1 MKIENNS
8 GLLIGQGTKMLGGL
22 VTYGTALR
30 ITQITPLTFKPVLD
44 SYIDSDGAYIIAR
57 SNQQTAYD
65 TFHTHE
71 DVLAKWLLAASNVLA
86 ATFGNRWSTLWAQ
99 AGFINNTT
107 AIPTRIEDRIA
118 LALNVIRYLTNN
130 PSIEVP
136 GLGITA
142 AHGTEVRDATL
153 AAQSALTAAG
163 LDIKTKNDTR
173 TNAQTAL
180 TELMRAL
187 TKILDPTLSK
197 TDPRWEAF
205 GLKIPAIK
213 TTPGQPQNVRAH
225 FDEAGNLVGQCD
237 PLALATSFRWRIRVV
252 GVDLDYRRAASSK
265 APLVSIGS
273 VLPGQTIEMIVQ
285 GVNGN
290 QQGVASE
297 PIVIASTAKAV
308 RPLIVEK
315 PAAMDR
321 DVLPHSN
328 GVNRLSSNGA
338 TNGASH

>member
-30 ITQITPLTFKPVLD
+30 ITQITPLTFQPVLD

-65 TFHTHE
+65 SFHTDE
-71 DVLAKWLLAASNVLA
+71 DILAKWLLAASNVLA

-99 AGFINNTT
+99 AGFVNNTT

-142 AHGTEVRDATL
+142 AHGTELRDATL

-180 TELMRAL
+180 TEMMRAL
-187 TKILDPTLSK
+187 TKILDATLSK
-197 TDPRWEAF
+197 SDPRWEAF
-205 GLKIPAIK
+205 GLKIPAQK

-225 FDEAGNLVGQCD
+225 FDEAGHLVGQCD

-265 APLVSIGS
+265 APLVSIDS
-273 VLPGQTIEMIVQ
+273 VLPDQTIEMIVQ
-285 GVNGN
+285 GVNGS
-290 QQGVASE
+290 QQGVAST
-297 PIVIASTAKAV
+297 PI
-308 RPLIVEK
+308 IVGNIQKPARQATEEK
-315 PAAMDR
+315 PIEFQR
-321 DVLPHSN
+321 NLLPASN
-328 GVNRLSSNGA
+328 GVNRLS
-338 TNGASH
+338 TNGASNGASH